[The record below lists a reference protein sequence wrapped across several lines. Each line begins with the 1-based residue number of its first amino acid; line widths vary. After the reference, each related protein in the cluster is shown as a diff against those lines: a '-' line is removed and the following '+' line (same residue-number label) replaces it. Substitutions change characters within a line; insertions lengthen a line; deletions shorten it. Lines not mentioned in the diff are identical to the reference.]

1 MQRFK
6 PLLIVLTLLLATV
19 LASGCAGLATQRL
32 GDDLSHAMLNQDD
45 PDTVRTG
52 ATAYLLLIDGLIEG
66 QPRDRALL
74 ITGAKLYSAYAGGLV
89 EDEGRARRLSE
100 KARVYARRAMCGSR
114 KRACETENQPFDQ
127 FQQFVA
133 GVQSEDIDALYT
145 YGICWAGWIAARSGD
160 WSALADL
167 PKVEAVLDRVIALD
181 PTYARGRAQ
190 LYLGVMHTQL
200 PPALG
205 GNPERGRAYFEHAID
220 YSNGRDLM
228 AKVEFARRYARLIF
242 DRELH
247 DHLLNEV
254 IAADPVE
261 HDLTLSNVLA
271 QEQARKLLA
280 EDYFP

>member
-1 MQRFK
+1 MQRFN
-6 PLLIVLTLLLATV
+6 PLLKTLILF
-19 LASGCAGLATQRL
+19 LASAWVTGCAGLATQRL
-32 GDDLSHAMLNQDD
+32 GDDLSHAMLNQND
-45 PDTVRTG
+45 PDIVRTG

-66 QPRDRALL
+66 QPRDRAML
-74 ITGAKLYSAYAGGLV
+74 ITGAKLYNAYAGGLV
-89 EDEGRARRLSE
+89 EDEARARRLTE
-100 KARVYARRAMCGSR
+100 KARDYARQAMCGSR
-114 KRACETENQPFDQ
+114 KQACKTENQPFDQ

-160 WSALADL
+160 WNALADL
-167 PKVEAVLDRVIALD
+167 PKVEAVLERVIALD

-205 GNPERGRAYFEHAID
+205 GNPERGRGYFERAIQ
-220 YSNGRDLM
+220 YSDGRDLM
-228 AKVEFARRYARLIF
+228 TKVEFAHRYARLVF
-242 DRELH
+242 DRGLH
-247 DHLLNEV
+247 DRLLQEV
-254 IAADPVE
+254 LDADPVE